1 MQLNPEKDLLLLLKN
16 HFSSPTIFYDLQ
28 TKQDLIELDIGED
41 QWLLYTCLE
50 APFKENEAHDNMQQK
65 SIHSFI
71 FSSRGDITDWRT
83 SCFKLDMEQLR
94 QNESTLI
101 VKPDDK
107 EVESLL

>member
-16 HFSSPTIFYDLQ
+16 HYEAPTIFYDFKI
-28 TKQDLIELDIGED
+28 KQDLIELDIGTE
-41 QWLLYTCLE
+41 QLLLYTCTE
-50 APFKENEAHDNMQQK
+50 APFKENEVHDNMQQK

-71 FSSRGDITDWRT
+71 FSSRYYGQWIT
-83 SCFKLDMEQLR
+83 SCLKLDMEQLR
-94 QNESTLI
+94 QNESKLI

>member
-16 HFSSPTIFYDLQ
+16 HYKAPTIFYDLK
-28 TKQDLIELDIGED
+28 TKQDLIELDIGKD

-71 FSSRGDITDWRT
+71 FSSDLNGWRT
-83 SCFKLDMEQLR
+83 SWFKLDMEQLR
-94 QNESTLI
+94 QHESKLI

>member
-1 MQLNPEKDLLLLLKN
+1 MQLNQEKDLMLIFKA
-16 HFSSPTIFYDLQ
+16 HRDSPTIFYDFK
-28 TKQDLIELDIGED
+28 TKRDLIELDIGHN
-41 QWLLYTCLE
+41 QSLLYTCTE

-71 FSSRGDITDWRT
+71 FSSRYYGQWIT
-83 SCFKLDMEQLR
+83 SCLKLDMEQLR